1 MNNIGVFKDHD
12 YMDDKDHEIK
22 FLEESY
28 ANAQK
33 SFEKTLAIKDAELE
47 VLRSTIDNEKSLS
60 LTRGLKIQEQASNG
74 VHLVVQLQD
83 ELYKLNSLWF
93 NRLYV
98 FITTLRVRNPFYNG
112 VQWEYNDD

>member
-12 YMDDKDHEIK
+12 YMDDKDQTIK
-22 FLEESY
+22 ALTDLIMSLED
-28 ANAQK
+28 N
-33 SFEKTLAIKDAELE
+33 LKDSDT
-47 VLRSTIDNEKSLS
+47 VIRD
-60 LTRGLKIQEQASNG
+60 LKEQLQEQASAN
-74 VHLVVQLQD
+74 VKHILHLQD
-83 ELYKLNSLWF
+83 ELYNVNKLWF